1 MNSQNK
7 NQTDDLFQYE
17 EDLIKEKQL
26 IKAQIEEDSGSKQKH
41 LESEIKKLKI
51 QIQEV
56 EQSLGESQD
65 SEKTAKID
73 LKSVKIEIDHK
84 IQNNIVLNTVNILA
98 KSLQ

>member
-17 EDLIKEKQL
+17 EDLIKEKQK

>member
-1 MNSQNK
+1 MNLQNK

-17 EDLIKEKQL
+17 EDLIKEKQK
-26 IKAQIEEDSGSKQKH
+26 IKAQIEEDTGSKQKH

-98 KSLQ
+98 KSLL

>member
-1 MNSQNK
+1 MNLQNK

-17 EDLIKEKQL
+17 EDLIKEKQK
-26 IKAQIEEDSGSKQKH
+26 IKAQIEEDTGSKQKH

-65 SEKTAKID
+65 SEKTAKAD
-73 LKSVKIEIDHK
+73 LNNVRAEIDHK
-84 IQNNIVLNTVNILA
+84 IQNNIVLNTVNILT